1 LKRVCALAN
10 ATKSQP
16 WSQPIKPIDLNLLM
30 TLSMLLQTRSVS
42 RSAQRLGLS
51 QPTVSRALGQL
62 RQMLSD
68 PLLVRSG
75 GGMTLTQRGE
85 ALAQP
90 LEAWLAMSS
99 ALLEPAN
106 FDPALLDR
114 NFRVAATDYG
124 VLSVV
129 SPALLAI
136 SSVAPRSG
144 IDVSAFSGDMFKKLV
159 SGELD
164 LIIYGFEPDLSLTH
178 ARHLF
183 RETQSLIVRSDHPIA
198 ARASDG
204 PVSLDDYLA
213 WPHVAVTVGDPDVD
227 HVQSCLGDRA
237 AERQLVA
244 RLPYF
249 YAAPDLIGATDAILT
264 MPTRA
269 AGRFARSHGFA
280 CLPSP
285 VEIEGFD
292 YWILWH
298 ERSARDPAILWL
310 IEHLAA
316 AV

>member
-1 LKRVCALAN
+1 
-10 ATKSQP
+10 
-16 WSQPIKPIDLNLLM
+16 M

-62 RQMLSD
+62 RQILAD

-75 GGMTLTQRGE
+75 GGMALTQRGA

-90 LEAWLAMSS
+90 LEAWLAMS
-99 ALLEPAN
+99 ATLLEPAR

-129 SPALLAI
+129 SPALPAI
-136 SSVAPRSG
+136 GAVAPACG
-144 IDVSAFSGDMFKKLV
+144 IDVSAFSDDMFKKLV

-183 RETQSLIVRSDHPIA
+183 QETQSLIVRPGHPMA
-198 ARASDG
+198 AHGQDSI
-204 PVSLDDYLA
+204 PSLDAYLA
-213 WPHVAVTVGDPDVD
+213 WPHVAVTIGDPDID

-237 AERQLVA
+237 TERQLVA

-269 AGRFARSHGFA
+269 AQRFARTHGFV
-280 CLPSP
+280 CLPCP
-285 VEIEGFD
+285 TDIKGFD
-292 YWILWH
+292 YWVLWH
-298 ERSARDPAILWL
+298 ERSARDPATLWL
-310 IEHLAA
+310 IDQLVA

>member
-1 LKRVCALAN
+1 
-10 ATKSQP
+10 
-16 WSQPIKPIDLNLLM
+16 M

-62 RQMLSD
+62 RQMLAD

-85 ALAQP
+85 ELARP
-90 LEAWLAMSS
+90 LETWLAMSA
-99 ALLEPAN
+99 ALLEPAT

-129 SPALLAI
+129 SPALPTIGA
-136 SSVAPRSG
+136 AAAACG
-144 IDVSAFSGDMFKKLV
+144 IDVSAFSDDMFKKLV

-183 RETQSLIVRSDHPIA
+183 SETQSLIVRPGHPILA
-198 ARASDG
+198 CGVDA
-204 PVSLDDYLA
+204 PVALDAYLA
-213 WPHVAVTVGDPDVD
+213 WPHVAVTIGDPDVD

-237 AERQLVA
+237 GERQLVA

-269 AGRFARSHGFA
+269 AERFARSHGFA

-285 VEIEGFD
+285 VEIKGFD
-292 YWILWH
+292 YWVLWH
-298 ERSARDPAILWL
+298 ERSARDPATLWL
-310 IEHLAA
+310 IDQLAG

>member
-1 LKRVCALAN
+1 
-10 ATKSQP
+10 
-16 WSQPIKPIDLNLLM
+16 M

-62 RQMLSD
+62 RQMLAD

-90 LEAWLAMSS
+90 LEAWLAMSA
-99 ALLEPAN
+99 ALLEPAT
-106 FDPALLDR
+106 FDPALLHR

-129 SPALLAI
+129 SPALPVIGAA
-136 SSVAPRSG
+136 APGCG

-164 LIIYGFEPDLSLTH
+164 LIIYGFQPDLSLTH

-183 RETQSLIVRSDHPIA
+183 CETQSLIVRPGHPILA
-198 ARASDG
+198 DG
-204 PVSLDDYLA
+204 SVSLDAYLA
-213 WPHVAVTVGDPDVD
+213 WPHVAVTVGDPDID

-237 AERQLVA
+237 GERHLVA

-285 VEIEGFD
+285 TEIKGFD
-292 YWILWH
+292 YWVLWH
-298 ERSARDPAILWL
+298 ERSARDPATLWL
-310 IEHLAA
+310 IDQLAD

>member
-1 LKRVCALAN
+1 
-10 ATKSQP
+10 
-16 WSQPIKPIDLNLLM
+16 M

-62 RQMLSD
+62 RQILAD

-75 GGMTLTQRGE
+75 GGMALTQRGA

-90 LEAWLAMSS
+90 LEAWLAMS
-99 ALLEPAN
+99 ATLLEPAR

-129 SPALLAI
+129 SPALPAI
-136 SSVAPRSG
+136 GAVAPACG
-144 IDVSAFSGDMFKKLV
+144 IDVSAFSDDMFKKLV

-183 RETQSLIVRSDHPIA
+183 RETQSLIVRPGHPMA
-198 ARASDG
+198 AHGQDSI
-204 PVSLDDYLA
+204 PSLDAYLA
-213 WPHVAVTVGDPDVD
+213 WPHVAVTIGDPDID

-237 AERQLVA
+237 TERQLVA

-269 AGRFARSHGFA
+269 AQRFARTHGFA
-280 CLPSP
+280 CLPCP
-285 VEIEGFD
+285 MDIKGFD
-292 YWILWH
+292 YWVLWH
-298 ERSARDPAILWL
+298 ERSARDPATLWL
-310 IEHLAA
+310 IDQLVA

>member
-1 LKRVCALAN
+1 
-10 ATKSQP
+10 
-16 WSQPIKPIDLNLLM
+16 M

-62 RQMLSD
+62 RQILAD

-75 GGMTLTQRGE
+75 GGMALTPRGA

-90 LEAWLAMSS
+90 LEAWLAMS
-99 ALLEPAN
+99 ATLLEPAR

-129 SPALLAI
+129 SPALPAI
-136 SSVAPRSG
+136 GAVAPACG
-144 IDVSAFSGDMFKKLV
+144 IDVSAFSDDMFKKLV

-183 RETQSLIVRSDHPIA
+183 RETQSLIVRPGHPMA
-198 ARASDG
+198 AHGQDSI
-204 PVSLDDYLA
+204 PSLDAYLA
-213 WPHVAVTVGDPDVD
+213 WPHVAVTIGDPDID

-237 AERQLVA
+237 TERQLVA

-269 AGRFARSHGFA
+269 AQRFARTHGFA
-280 CLPSP
+280 CLPCP
-285 VEIEGFD
+285 MDIKGFD
-292 YWILWH
+292 YWVLWH
-298 ERSARDPAILWL
+298 ERSARDPATLWL
-310 IEHLAA
+310 IDQLVA

>member
-1 LKRVCALAN
+1 
-10 ATKSQP
+10 
-16 WSQPIKPIDLNLLM
+16 M

-62 RQMLSD
+62 RQLLAD

-99 ALLEPAN
+99 ALLEPVS
-106 FDPALLDR
+106 FDPAVLDR

-129 SPALLAI
+129 SPALPAI
-136 SSVAPRSG
+136 GAAAPNCG
-144 IDVSAFSGDMFKKLV
+144 IDVSAFSDDMFKKLV

-183 RETQSLIVRSDHPIA
+183 RETQSLIVRRDHPIA
-198 ARASDG
+198 AGGSDA
-204 PVSLDDYLA
+204 PVSLDTYLG
-213 WPHVAVTVGDPDVD
+213 WPHVAVTIGDPDVD
-227 HVQSCLGDRA
+227 HVQSCLGDRVS
-237 AERQLVA
+237 ERQLVA

-269 AGRFARSHGFA
+269 AGRFACSHGFA

-285 VEIEGFD
+285 TEIKGFD
-292 YWILWH
+292 YWVLWH
-298 ERSARDPAILWL
+298 ERSARDPATLWL
-310 IEHLAA
+310 IDQLAA

>member
-1 LKRVCALAN
+1 
-10 ATKSQP
+10 
-16 WSQPIKPIDLNLLM
+16 M

-62 RQMLSD
+62 RQLLAD

-85 ALAQP
+85 ELAQP
-90 LEAWLAMSS
+90 LESWLAITST
-99 ALLEPAN
+99 LLEPPPFA
-106 FDPALLDR
+106 PLDLGR
-114 NFRVAATDYG
+114 AFRIAATDYG

-129 SPALLAI
+129 SPALPTI
-136 SSVAPRSG
+136 GTTAPACR

-164 LIIYGFEPDLSLTH
+164 LIIYGFEPDLSLTYS
-178 ARHLF
+178 RHLF
-183 RETQSLIVRSDHPIA
+183 HETQSLIVRADHPLA
-198 ARASDG
+198 ARGSID
-204 PVSLDDYLA
+204 PISLDDYLA
-213 WPHVAVTVGDPDVD
+213 WSHVAVTIGDPDID
-227 HVQSCLGDRA
+227 HVQSCLGGRA
-237 AERQLVA
+237 AERQIVA
-244 RLPYF
+244 RVPYF
-249 YAAPDLIGATDAILT
+249 YAAPDLIGATDTILT

-269 AGRFARSHGFA
+269 AKRFARSHGFV
-280 CLPSP
+280 CLPAP
-285 VEIEGFD
+285 VEVKGFD

-310 IEHLAA
+310 IDRFGE

>member
-1 LKRVCALAN
+1 M
-10 ATKSQP
+10 
-16 WSQPIKPIDLNLLM
+16 I
-30 TLSMLLQTRSVS
+30 LSMLLQTRSVS

-62 RQMLSD
+62 RQILAD

-75 GGMTLTQRGE
+75 GGMALTQRGA

-90 LEAWLAMSS
+90 LEAWLAMS
-99 ALLEPAN
+99 ATLLEPAR

-129 SPALLAI
+129 SPALPAI
-136 SSVAPRSG
+136 GAVAPACG
-144 IDVSAFSGDMFKKLV
+144 IDVSAFSDDMFKKLV

-183 RETQSLIVRSDHPIA
+183 RETQSLIVRPGHPMTVHGSDAIP
-198 ARASDG
+198 
-204 PVSLDDYLA
+204 SLDAYLA
-213 WPHVAVTVGDPDVD
+213 WPHVAVTIGDPDID

-237 AERQLVA
+237 TERQLVA

-269 AGRFARSHGFA
+269 AQRFARTHGFV
-280 CLPSP
+280 CLPCPSD
-285 VEIEGFD
+285 IKGFD
-292 YWILWH
+292 YWVLWH
-298 ERSARDPAILWL
+298 ERSARDPATLWL
-310 IEHLAA
+310 IDQLVA